1 MGLKWVMALIL
12 LAGAQGVSADEST
25 STVLRPAGTFS
36 IVARDPA
43 TGELGVGVQSHWF
56 SVGADVSWAEAGVG
70 SVATQSFIEA
80 AYGPRGLERMDSG
93 KSPRAALDELL
104 AADPNREVRQVA
116 FIDSQGRTAV
126 HTGKLCIPFAG
137 HRTGENYS
145 VQGNMLDSP
154 DVWVAM
160 ASEFE
165 RAEGDLATRILAAL
179 KAGQQ
184 AGGDV
189 RGKQSA
195 ALLVVKSVSEEHPWR
210 NRVVDLRVEDHQE
223 PIIELERLYSLRR
236 AYDLANQGDGFL
248 AARDFENA
256 FKAYNA
262 AVEIVPQ
269 NDELLFWRG
278 AMLAQSGREAEA
290 LVDIRRAI
298 ELNPRWLKLL
308 ERIQL
313 EHFPSAREI
322 LEKVR

>member
-1 MGLKWVMALIL
+1 MTSRWVMVLIL
-12 LAGAQGVSADEST
+12 LAGACAVSAEEPP
-25 STVLRPAGTFS
+25 VLRPAGTFS

-56 SVGADVSWAEAGVG
+56 SVGSDVSWAEAAVG
-70 SVATQSFIEA
+70 AVATQSFIEA
-80 AYGPRGLERMDSG
+80 AYGPRGLALMDSG
-93 KSPRAALDELL
+93 KDPRAALDELL

-137 HRTGENYS
+137 HRSGENYS
-145 VQGNMLDSP
+145 VQGNMLDSA

-165 RAEGDLATRILAAL
+165 QTDGDLATRILAAL

-195 ALLVVKSVSEEHPWR
+195 ALLVVKPVSDDNPWL
-210 NRVVDLRVEDHQE
+210 NRVVDLRVEDHRQ
-223 PIIELERLYSLRR
+223 PIIELERLHNLRK

-248 AARDFENA
+248 ADRDFENA
-256 FKAYNA
+256 FEAYNS

-269 NDELLFWRG
+269 NDELIFWRG

-313 EHFPSAREI
+313 EHFPSARAI